1 VEETGDGRGRS
12 RPWRIVSL
20 THNFETGMADP
31 AGAPAGE
38 ALERSFQERNYQ
50 RLREWWALRRSYP
63 AKWRRAAFST
73 DALTYLTA
81 EETKQ
86 LGEDISGLLLG
97 YKHRNRDKSARPA
110 GALPVHLVAFGHPLP
125 PTPTGN

>member
-1 VEETGDGRGRS
+1 
-12 RPWRIVSL
+12 
-20 THNFETGMADP
+20 MADP
-31 AGAPAGE
+31 ARAAAGE

-50 RLREWWALRRSYP
+50 RLREWWAQRRSYP
-63 AKWRRAAFST
+63 AKWRKAAFST
-73 DALTYLTA
+73 DALTYLTP

-86 LGEDISGLLLG
+86 LGEDISGLLLR
-97 YKHRNRDKSARPA
+97 YKDRNRDKAARPA